1 MNNPPLRSP
10 RTKVGGLY
18 HFGRMVDKIRLHLRD
33 QLPDEYRPHFG
44 LSLGLDEHLCGF
56 LAVSH
61 DELIQQ
67 VALGK
72 SDAELLEW
80 CFLTRFRPT
89 PMQRRIWNGF
99 ARKFGWRDMA
109 SSYLQQVKLE
119 EGLIG
124 RDDLV
129 TAFDLIDALE
139 GRSGN

>member
-1 MNNPPLRSP
+1 M
-10 RTKVGGLY
+10 
-18 HFGRMVDKIRLHLRD
+18 
-33 QLPDEYRPHFG
+33 
-44 LSLGLDEHLCGF
+44 
-56 LAVSH
+56 
-61 DELIQQ
+61 
-67 VALGK
+67 
-72 SDAELLEW
+72 

-89 PMQRRIWNGF
+89 PMQRRIWKS
-99 ARKFGWRDMA
+99 ASPRKFGWRDMA